1 VSPARFTG
9 FPDEGLVFYEG
20 LEADN
25 SRTYWSEHRSEYET
39 QVRAPMLALT
49 EELTAE
55 FGTPKLFRPYRDVR
69 FSHDKTPYKTHQG
82 AVLHRD
88 GAGVGSLYVQVSADG
103 LLVSGGC
110 WRLQPD
116 QVERYRRAVAD
127 DVQGPRLER
136 EVDRL
141 RSAGFLIDGDQL
153 VRAPR
158 GHAPD
163 HPRIAL
169 LRHRSLY
176 ASQVWEP
183 AGWLHERGA
192 LDRVRD
198 AWREYAELNQWLDDN
213 VGAST
218 APPDR
223 RR

>member
-1 VSPARFTG
+1 MTTARFTG

-25 SRTYWSEHRSEYET
+25 SRTYWTERRRDYET
-39 QVRAPMLALT
+39 HVRAPMLALT

-88 GAGVGSLYVQVSADG
+88 GAGAGSLYVQVSAEG

-110 WRLQPD
+110 WRLQAD
-116 QVERYRRAVAD
+116 QVQRYRRAVAD
-127 DVQGPRLER
+127 DVQGERLHG
-136 EVDRL
+136 EVERL
-141 RSAGFLIDGDQL
+141 RAAGLSIDGDQL

-158 GHAPD
+158 GHAVD

-169 LRHRSLY
+169 LRHKSLH
-176 ASQVWEP
+176 ASRAWEP
-183 AGWLHERGA
+183 ADWLQERAA

-198 AWREYAELNQWLDDN
+198 AWRQFAGLNQWLADN
-213 VGAST
+213 VGATT